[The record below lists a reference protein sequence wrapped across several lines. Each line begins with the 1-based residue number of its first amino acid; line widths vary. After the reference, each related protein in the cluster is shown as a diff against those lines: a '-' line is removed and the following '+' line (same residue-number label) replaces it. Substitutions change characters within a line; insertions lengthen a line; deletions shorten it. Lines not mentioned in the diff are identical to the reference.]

1 MSDTDELDAY
11 LDGLPDRIRA
21 ELSGVVHEQAV
32 MLSDAQRAALQ
43 GLEQEPAETGNLEAS
58 CTVVPGADD
67 LEWVVQAGGELTTK
81 EVREGS
87 GVAYDYAEAFEFG
100 SSRQHARPFFWPTY
114 REKREQIKQAIAAGV
129 EKVLK

>member
-11 LDGLPDRIRA
+11 LDSLPDRIRA
-21 ELSGVVHEQAV
+21 ELSGAVHDQAT

-43 GLEQEPAETGNLEAS
+43 GMETEPAETGNLEAS
-58 CTVVPGADD
+58 CVVVPGADD
-67 LEWVVQAGGELTTK
+67 LEWIVQAGGELTTK

-87 GVAYDYAEAFEFG
+87 GVAYDYSEAFEFG

-114 REKREQIKQAIAAGV
+114 RQKREGIRQAIAAAV
-129 EKVLK
+129 EKILK

>member
-1 MSDTDELDAY
+1 MNDTDELDAY
-11 LDGLPDRIRA
+11 LDSLPDRIRA
-21 ELSGVVHEQAV
+21 ELSGVVHDQAQ

-58 CTVVPGADD
+58 CTVMPGADD

-81 EVREGS
+81 E
-87 GVAYDYAEAFEFG
+87 YDYAEAFEFG
-100 SSRQHARPFFWPTY
+100 TSRQHAQPFFWPTY
-114 REKREQIKQAIAAGV
+114 REKREGIEQAIETAV